1 MRVPY
6 IVALVV
12 VLAGAAIGVTK
23 WRPFSAQKTQTEGLF
38 FTATKG
44 DLLITVKAT
53 GDLKAKNSI
62 KIAPDIRGQGAIIY
76 LIDEGTQVK
85 KGEILAEL
93 DKTDIERQVTEM
105 EIKVEQAK
113 DSVFQAEE
121 ALKIQ
126 KIKNEN
132 DLEKAR
138 LDVEFAILDLEK
150 YEAEHNKTKKEK
162 KVAVL
167 SAEAE
172 LTKAQD
178 KRDIFK
184 EEELVKRGFK
194 TENEYKEVEFKVE
207 EAETKLDSAQTDRNL
222 LLNFTYP
229 REKKEKER
237 KIAESKRN
245 LKMAEIKTASDLQLK
260 ENSVRARKAQ
270 LDSQVSRLDQLRDE
284 LEKMTIKAPSPGL
297 VIYGS
302 SGRSWERDRI
312 YVGASTYRGRTLFTL
327 PDVSEM
333 QVAAAVNEVDI
344 PRVELGQKV
353 NISLES
359 LPQIKPKG
367 AVERIAAL
375 ANRER
380 WYMGNVKEFDVDI
393 TIEEMEEALKPG
405 ISAKV
410 EIVVDTLKD
419 VIYVPLEAVFER
431 DGQEVCY
438 VAASDQFIARSV
450 KSGKSNDDFV
460 EIKEG
465 LEAGEKVA
473 LFSPEEGKV
482 KVSLIEEKGLEDE

>member
-1 MRVPY
+1 LRVPY
-6 IVALVV
+6 FVALVV
-12 VLAGAAIGVTK
+12 VLAGAATGVAK
-23 WRPFSAQKTQTEGLF
+23 WRPFFARKSETEGLF

-53 GDLKAKNSI
+53 GDLEAKNSI
-62 KIAPDIRGQGAIIY
+62 KIAPEIQGQGTIIY
-76 LIDEGTQVK
+76 LIDEGTQVE

-93 DKTDIERQVTEM
+93 DKTEIERQVTEM

-150 YEAEHNKTKKEK
+150 YEAEHEKTSKEK
-162 KVAVL
+162 KVAVR
-167 SAEAE
+167 SAETE

-184 EEELVKRGFK
+184 EEELVERGFK
-194 TENEYKEVEFKVE
+194 TENDYKEVKFKVE

-237 KIAESKRN
+237 KISESERN

-270 LDSQVSRLDQLRDE
+270 LDSQVARLDQLREE
-284 LEKMTIKAPSPGL
+284 LEKRTIKAPSPGI
-297 VIYGS
+297 VIYGG
-302 SGRSWERDRI
+302 GRRWERERI
-312 YVGASTYRGRTLFTL
+312 YVGGSIYRGRTLFTL

-333 QVAAAVNEVDI
+333 QVAGAVNEVDI
-344 PRVELGQKV
+344 PRVELGQKA
-353 NISLES
+353 NISIES
-359 LPQIKPKG
+359 LPHLKPKG
-367 AVERIAAL
+367 TVEKIATL

-380 WYMGNVKEFDVDI
+380 WYMGNVKEFDVNI
-393 TIEEMEEALKPG
+393 TIEEMEEDLKPG

-438 VAASDQFIARSV
+438 VAASDQFIARPV

-482 KVSLIEEKGLEDE
+482 KVSLSEEKGLEDE